1 MRQPGRSEKR
11 AQDVPG
17 NNGSINARDLE
28 MDQWLL
34 YCSSGALPVVGIPII
49 SPDLACRAM
58 RHLSAFIFSDA
69 RSAFQPGA
77 SQKHWVLFFVFV
89 LRPFRWVLFFVFGL
103 AAHFSFLLT
112 H

>member
-1 MRQPGRSEKR
+1 MRQPGRSDKR

-49 SPDLACRAM
+49 SPDLACRAIY
-58 RHLSAFIFSDA
+58 LL
-69 RSAFQPGA
+69 
-77 SQKHWVLFFVFV
+77 LFFLTHEVPFSLV
-89 LRPFRWVLFFVFGL
+89 LHRNIGFCFSFSFSVGFCFSFSLS
-103 AAHFSFLLT
+103 AHFSLFLLT